1 MMRTFDEASPIRF
14 TVGSLEEEITLELVV
29 EEDGRHWAVDWSG
42 WRVDSAVLILD
53 VINALHL
60 SDRK

>member
-29 EEDGRHWAVDWSG
+29 EEDGRYWAVDWSG
-42 WRVDSAVLILD
+42 WRVDGAVLILD

-60 SDRK
+60 LDRK